1 MSLKIQK
8 STEGRCLYTYFT
20 TTVFTRISTAA
31 FIKFFTPQLRT
42 ALLIGVNTVRTSLQR
57 ISLPQ
62 GGRKFLG
69 PKIAHNPRQLRK
81 AGE

>member
-20 TTVFTRISTAA
+20 TTVFSRISNAA

-42 ALLIGVNTVRTSLQR
+42 ALLIGVNTVCTSLQR
-57 ISLPQ
+57 IHLPQ
-62 GGRKFLG
+62 GGKKFLG
-69 PKIAHNPRQLRK
+69 PKIAHNPRQLRM